1 VSAGEAPAAAAV
13 PSAIS
18 GALAPLPEAHLVTG
32 LDGTVGFASPAAERL
47 LDVDHGGLAGRS
59 FADLLD
65 EPPALAP
72 ILGRWSRTTSLRP
85 APLQLADG
93 RQLRC
98 DGARLTGHPL
108 LLVRLRDRGDALT
121 AFQQVNDRLD
131 TANLRALSRRLEA
144 SVAELR
150 ESNLQLAA
158 ANEEVQQYARAVAH
172 DVRTPLFTIQAF
184 ARLLA
189 EDGHVDE
196 AGTEHVRSILDST
209 ARLQQ
214 ITDALLEVARL
225 DRASPAGGRSDLAA
239 ALDDVLADLAA
250 EVDPVAVTVTSGP
263 LHPIAVECSALR
275 RVLQNLVVN
284 AVRHG
289 TVPGRPL
296 HISITSRRDAGEV
309 TVAVCDDGAGVDERD
324 RARIFELFHRGT
336 RATETPGT
344 GIGLAAC
351 RKIVAAWGGTI
362 TCEPV
367 PDTGTCFVFTAPA
380 AHGPATSPERVAP
393 PGSGSVPTG

>member
-1 VSAGEAPAAAAV
+1 VSAGEVPARAAV
-13 PSAIS
+13 PRTVS

-47 LDVDHGGLAGRS
+47 LDADHGHLAGRS
-59 FADLLD
+59 FADLLA
-65 EPPALAP
+65 EPGTLAP
-72 ILGRWSRTTSLRP
+72 VLGRWSRTTSLRP

-98 DGARLTGHPL
+98 DGARLAGHPL
-108 LLVRLRDRGDALT
+108 VLVRLRDRGVALT
-121 AFQQVNDRLD
+121 AFQRVNDRLD

-158 ANEEVQQYARAVAH
+158 ANDEVQQYARAVAH

-196 AGTEHVRSILDST
+196 PGTEHVRSILDST

-225 DRASPAGGRSDLAA
+225 DRAGPSGGRSDVAA
-239 ALDDVLADLAA
+239 ALDDVLADLTA
-250 EVDPVAVTVTSGP
+250 EVDPVAVTVSATP
-263 LHPIAVECSALR
+263 LHPVAVECSALR

-296 HISITSRRDAGEV
+296 HVSVSSRRAGGEV
-309 TVAVCDDGAGVDERD
+309 TVSVCDDGAGVPDRD
-324 RARIFELFHRGT
+324 RDRIFELFHRGT
-336 RATETPGT
+336 RAVETPGT

-351 RKIVAAWGGTI
+351 RKIVTAWGGTI
-362 TCEPV
+362 TCEPI
-367 PDTGTCFVFTAPA
+367 PEPGTCFVFTAPA
-380 AHGPATSPERVAP
+380 AHGPATSPERAAP
-393 PGSGSVPTG
+393 PGSRSDPTG

>member
-1 VSAGEAPAAAAV
+1 VSAGEVPAAAAV
-13 PSAIS
+13 PRAIS

-47 LDVDHGGLAGRS
+47 LDTDHGGLAGRGLS
-59 FADLLD
+59 DLLA
-65 EPPALAP
+65 EPPTLAP

-98 DGARLTGHPL
+98 DGARLAGHAL
-108 LLVRLRDRGDALT
+108 LLVRLRERGDALT
-121 AFQQVNDRLD
+121 AFEQVNDRLD

-150 ESNLQLAA
+150 DSNLQLAA

-196 AGTEHVRSILDST
+196 PGAEHVRSILDST

-225 DRASPAGGRSDLAA
+225 DRTGPTGGRSDLAA

-250 EVDPVAVTVTSGP
+250 EVDPVAVAMTAGP
-263 LHPIAVECSALR
+263 LHPVAVESSALR

-284 AVRHG
+284 ALRHAA
-289 TVPGRPL
+289 VPGRRL
-296 HISITSRRDAGEV
+296 HISVTSTRVGDDV
-309 TVAVCDDGAGVDERD
+309 TVAVRDDGAGVDDRD
-324 RARIFELFHRGT
+324 RDRIFDLFHRG
-336 RATETPGT
+336 AGAAETPGT

-351 RKIVAAWGGTI
+351 RKIITAWGGTI
-362 TCEPV
+362 TCEPA

-380 AHGPATSPERVAP
+380 AHGPARSPERVAP
-393 PGSGSVPTG
+393 PGPGSAPTG